1 MSEDAKKLDRS
12 DGNAAADAALAK
24 AVATEAAAGCTV
36 PEIAFGAVSE
46 GESAPGVA
54 KAAPVVLVGVTGCIA
69 AYKSCE
75 IIRGLQK
82 AGVRAKVVM
91 TEHACEFVGS
101 TTFRALTREPVAV
114 GLFDEPGDPIHHV
127 SLAQECDLFL
137 IAPCTANVMAKMAHG
152 IADDLL
158 TTTALATRAPIVL
171 APAMNVHMYEA
182 AATQENFAT
191 LARRGV
197 RFIEAGDGY
206 LACGDVG
213 KGRLA
218 DVDVIVRTVLDLLVE
233 AGFAGDSGTGEGERH
248 VVDGSAGE
256 VAGVGKAA
264 GEGAGEGVAGG
275 AAGVGEDGSA
285 VLDLAGK
292 RVMVTAGPTEEPL
305 DAVRCLT
312 NRSSGKT
319 GYAIARAARRCGAQ
333 VVLVSGPVALDAP
346 EGVEVVRV
354 QTAREMMAA
363 AEKAFPDTDIAVF
376 SAAVADMRPAEVA
389 PRKLKKGRDDE
400 ALATIR
406 LVANPDILATCGARK
421 RSGQVVVGF
430 AAETDDV
437 LAHAKA
443 KLASKNA
450 DLIVANDVSDGTAFG
465 GDDNEVWLVSS
476 DGAMGLP
483 RMSKDS
489 LAIEVLKAAAKTAA
503 RL

>member
-1 MSEDAKKLDRS
+1 MFEDAKKLDRAEE
-12 DGNAAADAALAK
+12 NAAADADLAR
-24 AVATEAAAGCTV
+24 AVAAEVAMGAAAGCAV
-36 PEIAFGAVSE
+36 PGSAFD
-46 GESAPGVA
+46 GESASGVA
-54 KAAPVVLVGVTGCIA
+54 KASPVVLVGVTGCIA

-91 TEHACEFVGS
+91 TEHACEFVGP

-137 IAPCTANVMAKMAHG
+137 IAPCTANVVAKMAHG

-158 TTTALATRAPIVL
+158 TTTALATCAPIVL

-213 KGRLA
+213 RGRLA

-233 AGFAGDSGTGEGERH
+233 AGFAGDSGTGEGER
-248 VVDGSAGE
+248 VVDGDAGK
-256 VAGVGKAA
+256 VADGSKAA
-264 GEGAGEGVAGG
+264 GEGAGEVVAGG
-275 AAGVGEDGSA
+275 VVGVGGYGGA
-285 VLDLAGK
+285 APDLVGK

-319 GYAIARAARRCGAQ
+319 GYAIARAARQCGAQ

-363 AEKAFPDTDIAVF
+363 AEKVFPDADIAVF

-406 LVANPDILATCGARK
+406 LVANPDILVTCGARK
-421 RSGQVVVGF
+421 HSGQVVVGF

-476 DGAMGLP
+476 DGTMGLP

-489 LAIEVLKAAAKTAA
+489 LAIEVLKAAAKATA

>member
-1 MSEDAKKLDRS
+1 MSEDAKKLDCS
-12 DGNAAADAALAK
+12 DGNNAADAALAK
-24 AVATEAAAGCTV
+24 AVATEAAAGCTA
-36 PEIAFGAVSE
+36 P
-46 GESAPGVA
+46 ESAPGVA

-91 TEHACEFVGS
+91 TEHACEFVGP

-158 TTTALATRAPIVL
+158 TTTALATCAPIVL

-191 LARRGV
+191 LARRGI

-218 DVDVIVRTVLDLLVE
+218 DVNVIVRTVLDLLAE
-233 AGFAGDSGTGEGERH
+233 AGFAGDGGTGEGER
-248 VVDGSAGE
+248 VVDGNAGE

-363 AEKAFPDTDIAVF
+363 AEKAFPGADIAVF

-465 GDDNEVWLVSS
+465 GDDNEVWLMSS